1 MKADAKGRGGLASS
15 EIAAILSGLK
25 PRFLEGLEPDE
36 AGAILGAATRK
47 RFLANS
53 VIVREGDPATHL
65 YLMLDGSARH
75 YTVSPQG
82 EKIVIRWM
90 PPGEVVGG
98 AALLSKPL
106 EYALSTEAVKHTS
119 ALVWD
124 RATIRSFGAKYPRLM
139 ENGLL
144 IAYDYLVLYKIL
156 HLSSNCQSAPQ
167 RLGQVLGSLAKGMGQ
182 TVAGGVEVCVRNE
195 ELANEA
201 NVTVFT
207 VSRLMG
213 EWQRQGLLVKS
224 RGKVVL
230 RLPEKLIHIEA

>member
-1 MKADAKGRGGLASS
+1 
-15 EIAAILSGLK
+15 
-25 PRFLEGLEPDE
+25 
-36 AGAILGAATRK
+36 
-47 RFLANS
+47 
-53 VIVREGDPATHL
+53 
-65 YLMLDGSARH
+65 
-75 YTVSPQG
+75 VSPQG

-98 AALLSKPL
+98 VALLSKPL
-106 EYALSTEAVKHTS
+106 EYPLSAEAVKQSS

-124 RATIRSFGAKYPRLM
+124 RATIRSFGAKYPQLM

-230 RLPEKLIHIEA
+230 RLPEKLIHMEA